1 MVNESVRRLNVYRY
15 YGVATML
22 QHIKEQQNSSFR
34 SLGFSERV
42 WKCLDRASRSALAIT
57 PGSKQDVFCL
67 LEDAKDSLHLA
78 NFDVIGGIIDHNP
91 QVIQIVA
98 SSGSEGGPLPRGLLA
113 ILPLNEAGFHAIA
126 TDAFSGL
133 TPRTEWI
140 CRPGEQPE
148 GLYVWLVYM
157 PGSFGK
163 LLNAIAT
170 AIAPLAAFPCPM
182 FSRAVNSHSRR
193 LQEQAGFIKARDIYP
208 DASDELVVVLP
219 VQNMI
224 PGKLPHKPTTEI
236 VLARNIEQIFQVF
249 SVRAAT
255 YMAEQFCLYSEEF
268 DGNDFVATHFLGTMD
283 GDPAGCVRLRFF
295 NGFAKL
301 ERLAVR
307 AEYRHSRLAYQLVRT
322 ALDHCRKKGYTRILG
337 HSRLDLVRFWRVFGF
352 KQLENKPLF
361 AFANVQY
368 AEILL
373 EMDAPIDAINVNIN
387 PMVILR
393 PEGAWDQPGPFETS
407 PVLNDPVR
415 KRLLEERTRTIG
427 KQKIAS

>member
-1 MVNESVRRLNVYRY
+1 MFQQAKVD
-15 YGVATML
+15 
-22 QHIKEQQNSSFR
+22 QNSSFR
-34 SLGFSERV
+34 ALGFSERV
-42 WKCLDRASRSALAIT
+42 WRCLDRAARNGFMIT
-57 PGSKQDVFCL
+57 PGSRQEVNGL
-67 LEDAKDSLHLA
+67 LDEAKGSLHLA
-78 NFDVIGGIIDHNP
+78 DQDVIGAIIDHNP
-91 QVIQIVA
+91 QIIQIVT
-98 SSGSEGGPLPRGLLA
+98 SSSTQGDARPRGLLA
-113 ILPLNEAGFHAIA
+113 ILPLNEAGFHAITSA
-126 TDAFSGL
+126 EFSGL
-133 TPRTEWI
+133 NPRLEWI

-163 LLNAIAT
+163 LLSAIAS
-170 AIAPLAAFPCPM
+170 AIEPLAVSPCPM
-182 FSRAVNSHSRR
+182 FSRAANSHSQK
-193 LQEQAGFIKARDIYP
+193 LQEQAGFIRARDIYP
-208 DASDELVVVLP
+208 NAASDLVVVLP
-219 VQNMI
+219 VRNMI
-224 PGKLPHKPTTEI
+224 AAKPQRKPETEI
-236 VLARNIEQIFQVF
+236 ALARNIEQMFQVF

-268 DGNDFVATHFLGTMD
+268 DGNDFVATHFLGTVD

-307 AEYRHSRLAYQLVRT
+307 AEYRHSRLAYQMVRA
-322 ALDHCRKKGYTRILG
+322 ALDHCRRKGYTRILG

-373 EMDAPIDAINVNIN
+373 EMDTPIDAINIDVD

-393 PEGAWDQPGPFETS
+393 PEGAWDRPGPFETS